1 MQCDAAHCSL
11 GDAAW
16 GSVVTVGRSSLFGL
30 SVVIVCSFVSS
41 CQTQAT
47 SGHLH
52 AELVNLDV
60 ASQPAPLSV
69 SFMSDDLDSVLSGIL
84 VTETESKKPGTLPL
98 GRLIYRVKSG
108 IFTVV

>member
-1 MQCDAAHCSL
+1 MLVCRA
-11 GDAAW
+11 
-16 GSVVTVGRSSLFGL
+16 RL
-30 SVVIVCSFVSS
+30 SVWLRVCACV
-41 CQTQAT
+41 CQTHAT

-60 ASQPAPLSV
+60 ASTPAPLSV

-84 VTETESKKPGTLPL
+84 VTETETKKQNTLPL